1 MAAKANTKIRLLVD
15 AALGAEAPV
24 ALSREQAHY
33 LRDVMRRTAGDGVI
47 LFNGRDGEWRAELA
61 ELERKTA
68 TARCIEQLRP
78 QAPGSDLWLL
88 FAPVK
93 KARLDIIV
101 EKAVEL
107 GASRLQPVITRHT
120 DVERVKTARLA
131 AQVREAAEQCERLT
145 VPDVMDPV
153 ALTDALSSWPAE
165 RPLLFADEA
174 GGAPALAALQG
185 MAGEAAAVLIGPEG
199 GFAPE
204 ERQAVTALP
213 QTVRLSLG
221 PRILR
226 AETAVIAMLTL
237 WQAARGDWR

>member
-1 MAAKANTKIRLLVD
+1 MAPKTHTKIRLLVD
-15 AALGAEAPV
+15 GALDEEAPV
-24 ALSREQAHY
+24 TLSREQAHY
-33 LRDVMRRTAGDGVI
+33 LKDVMRRTAGDGVI
-47 LFNGRDGEWRAELA
+47 LFNGRDGEWRAEIT
-61 ELERKTA
+61 ELERKSA
-68 TARCIEQLRP
+68 TVHCLEQLRP
-78 QAPGSDLWLL
+78 QSSEPDLWLV

-107 GASRLQPVITRHT
+107 GVSRLQPVMTRHT
-120 DVERVKTARLA
+120 DVERVKTARLE

-145 VPDVMDPV
+145 VPDVMEPIS
-153 ALTDALSSWPAE
+153 LSDMLSGWPAE

-174 GGAPALAALQG
+174 GGAPALAALQDLG
-185 MAGEAAAVLIGPEG
+185 DGGAAILVGPEG

-204 ERQAVTALP
+204 ERQAIIALP
-213 QTVRLSLG
+213 AARRLSLG

-226 AETAVIAMLTL
+226 AETAVIALLTL